1 MRPPG
6 IEIGP
11 SFSADEYNPYKRD
24 IYKLCIRNSIHI
36 SPSRQYMRVTPR
48 LGKCALEASERQ
60 HAAVHNKAV

>member
-11 SFSADEYNPYKRD
+11 RFSADEYNPYKRKSTSYASGIQSTSHHQD
-24 IYKLCIRNSIHI
+24 NIYECL
-36 SPSRQYMRVTPR
+36 R

-60 HAAVHNKAV
+60 HAAVDNKDV